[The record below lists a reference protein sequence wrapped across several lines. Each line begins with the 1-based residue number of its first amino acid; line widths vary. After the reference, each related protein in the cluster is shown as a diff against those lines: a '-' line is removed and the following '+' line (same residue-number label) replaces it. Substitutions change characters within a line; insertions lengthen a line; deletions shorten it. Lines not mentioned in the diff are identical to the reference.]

1 MMLHEINAGKAV
13 KNKDRKRLGRG
24 ESSGQG
30 RTSGRGNKGV
40 GQRAGRG
47 AKITHEGGATPY
59 YRKMPKRGFSNFAF
73 RKEYLAV
80 NVGLLNDQFESDQ
93 VVDIEAMVAKGVINK
108 SAGLIKI
115 LAGGTISKALTV
127 KAHKFS
133 KAAVEAIQAA
143 GGKAEVVEIKS

>member
-1 MMLHEINAGKAV
+1 MMLHEIKAGKVV

-59 YRKMPKRGFSNFAF
+59 YRKMPKRGFSNFTF
-73 RKEYLAV
+73 RKEYFGI
-80 NVGLLNDQFESDQ
+80 NIGTLNDLFETDQ
-93 VVDIEAMVAKGVINK
+93 VVDIDALVARGVISK

-115 LAGGTISKALTV
+115 LGDGTITKALTV

-133 KAAVEAIQAA
+133 KSAAEAIQAA
-143 GGKAEVVEIKS
+143 GGKAEVIEKKA

>member
-1 MMLHEINAGKAV
+1 MMLHEINAGKVV

-73 RKEYLAV
+73 RKEYFGI
-80 NVGLLNDQFESDQ
+80 NVGTLNDLFEADQ
-93 VVDIEAMVAKGVINK
+93 VVDIDALVVKGVIGK

-115 LAGGTISKALTV
+115 LGDGTISKALTV

-133 KAAVEAIQAA
+133 KSAVEAIQAA
-143 GGKAEVVEIKS
+143 GGKTEVIEKKS

>member
-1 MMLHEINAGKAV
+1 MMLHEINAGKAA

-47 AKITHEGGATPY
+47 AKVTHEGGRTPY
-59 YRKMPKRGFSNFAF
+59 YRKMPKRGFSNFTFRVEYRGINIGDLNEAF
-73 RKEYLAV
+73 EA
-80 NVGLLNDQFESDQ
+80 DQ
-93 VVDIEAMVAKGVINK
+93 VVDMESLRAKGLIDK
-108 SAGLIKI
+108 SSDLVKI
-115 LAGGTISKALTV
+115 LGTGSLTKALTV

-133 KAAVEAIQAA
+133 KSAAEAIQAA
-143 GGKAEVVEIKS
+143 GGKMETIK

>member
-1 MMLHEINAGKAV
+1 MMLHEINAGKEV

-80 NVGLLNDQFESDQ
+80 NVGLLSEQFETDQ

-115 LAGGTISKALTV
+115 LAGGTISKALTI